1 MERIYACQEDVE
13 EALDDAVYGGFEM
26 PILKPVDPV
35 DNVEVKCAYCQSPA
49 IYVVENGYSSTI

>member
-1 MERIYACQEDVE
+1 MDCIYACQEDVE

-26 PILKPVDPV
+26 PVLKPVNPV
-35 DNVEVKCAYCQSPA
+35 DNVEVKCTYCQSPA